1 MQTSLKNALD
11 SGNYNKKSYFYFSKC
26 FEKLDMKDQINY
38 DSKFV

>member
-1 MQTSLKNALD
+1 MLTTLKDVLD
-11 SGNYNKKSYFYFSKC
+11 SRGYNKKSYFYFSNC